1 MRDKR
6 IWIEFGM
13 VPEWHEDDEGNFK
26 LVSLCYPGSTWNV
39 IPYMDKASLAIAED
53 RLEDLRMEMLEDAQT
68 AIRERR
74 EMRADRHRELAL
86 EERREHLRD
95 SQSQS
100 GVKLV

>member
-1 MRDKR
+1 MKDKR

-13 VPEWHEDDEGNFK
+13 VPEWQEHDNGTFT
-26 LVSLCYPGSTWNV
+26 LVSLSYPGSTWNV
-39 IPYMDKASLAIAED
+39 LPYMDKESRIIAEA
-53 RLEDLRMEMLEDAQT
+53 RLDDLRMQMLEDAQT

-86 EERREHLRD
+86 EERREHLRA

-100 GVKLV
+100 GVKL

>member
-39 IPYMDKASLAIAED
+39 LPYMDATSRLTAED

-86 EERREHLRD
+86 ENRMEHIRD